1 VLRQRR
7 TVDGQRMAPIVK
19 LLACAVLS
27 CIALPLPASASA
39 ATCANAD
46 LVPDASNIA
55 GAKTATLCLLNAE
68 RSARGLSRLTSDGQL
83 GKAAQRYSASM
94 VRQRFF
100 DHVSPSGSTLDSR
113 VRRGTSYLRG
123 GVRGWS
129 LGENIAWGAGDHR
142 SWMRS
147 SGHRRNI
154 LDRRFRHIG
163 IGVAT
168 GAPGDVQG
176 QPAATYTTDFGS
188 RVRG

>member
-1 VLRQRR
+1 
-7 TVDGQRMAPIVK
+7 MARIATF
-19 LLACAVLS
+19 LACALLC
-27 CIALPLPASASA
+27 CIALALPASASA

-46 LVPDASNIA
+46 LMPDASNFA
-55 GAKTATLCLLNAE
+55 GVKKATLCLLNEE
-68 RSARGLSRLTSDGQL
+68 RSARGLSRLTPNGQL

-123 GVRGWS
+123 SVCSWS
-129 LGENIAWGAGDHR
+129 LGENIAWGAGDR
-142 SWMRS
+142 ATPRKIVRFWMNS

-168 GAPGDVQG
+168 GAPDDVQG

-188 RVRG
+188 RVSG